1 MRLIVATYN
10 THGGVGIDR
19 RFDPQ
24 RIADVIG
31 ELNADAIALQ
41 ELEFH
46 AHANM
51 LEILRERS
59 GFHALAQRTFA
70 RAHGAFG
77 NGLLSRF
84 PIVASTLI
92 DLSLPG
98 REPRGA
104 IDATIDFNGT
114 PLRIVATHLGLRV
127 GERAEQAK
135 RLVAAIGHSAH
146 PTLLAGD
153 INEWLMPRRA
163 LRALHAHF
171 GESPARATFPAP
183 APMLALDRIW
193 TFPASMIRRVYVHR
207 SRLARRASDH
217 LPLVAE
223 LELAAG

>member
-1 MRLIVATYN
+1 MRLTVATYN
-10 THGGVGIDR
+10 THSGIGIDG

-31 ELNADAIALQ
+31 ELDADVIALQ

-51 LEILRERS
+51 LDILRERS
-59 GFHALAQRTFA
+59 GLHAVAQRTFA
-70 RAHGAFG
+70 RDNGAFG
-77 NGLLSRF
+77 NGLLSRW
-84 PIVASTLI
+84 PMTKSAVI

-98 REPRGA
+98 REPRDA
-104 IDATIDFNGT
+104 IDATIDCEGT
-114 PLRIVATHLGLRV
+114 ALRVVATHLGLRPA
-127 GERAEQAK
+127 ERAEQAR
-135 RLVAAIGHSAH
+135 RLTAAIGRHAQ

-183 APMLALDRIW
+183 APLIALDRIW
-193 TFPASMIRRVYVHR
+193 ASPASLLHSVRVHR
-207 SRLARRASDH
+207 SKLARRASDH
-217 LPLVAE
+217 LPLIADIE
-223 LELAAG
+223 LPPG

>member
-10 THGGVGIDR
+10 VHGGIGIDR

-31 ELNADAIALQ
+31 EMNADVIALQ

-51 LEILRERS
+51 LDVLRERS
-59 GFHALAQRTFA
+59 GFHAVEQRTFA
-70 RAHGAFG
+70 RKNGAFG

-84 PIVASTLI
+84 PVAASALI
-92 DLSLPG
+92 DLSLPD

-104 IDATIDFNGT
+104 IDATIDCNGT
-114 PLRIVATHLGLRV
+114 PLRIVATHLGLRPA
-127 GERAEQAK
+127 ERAEQAR
-135 RLVAAIGHSAH
+135 RLVAAIATGKQ

-193 TFPASMIRRVYVHR
+193 TSPASLLRRVYTHR
-207 SRLARRASDH
+207 SPLARRASDH

-223 LELAAG
+223 LDLATG